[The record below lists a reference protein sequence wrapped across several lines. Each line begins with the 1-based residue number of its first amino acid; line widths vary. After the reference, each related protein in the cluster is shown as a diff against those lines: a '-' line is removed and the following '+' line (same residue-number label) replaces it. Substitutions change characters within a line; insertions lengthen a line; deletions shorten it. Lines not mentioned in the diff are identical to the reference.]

1 MKIKLIINSRL
12 SYYFCGS
19 ISLSILNTVDNPLD
33 LNLESLTKQEVIG
46 LNKAVKTGI
55 IKVLEGEAELVSL
68 AESLIKPKFKKEEEV
83 VTEEVEVKE
92 ETIEDVV
99 EIKEEEFSEDEV
111 KVQEEKETEPV
122 IEVEEVQEVKPTPR
136 RRSATKK

>member
-99 EIKEEEFSEDEV
+99 EIKEEV
-111 KVQEEKETEPV
+111 KIQEEKEAEPV
-122 IEVEEVQEVKPTPR
+122 TKVEEVQEVKPTPR